1 MVQWHCTETEE
12 GMEEALQRDGRR
24 DGRGIATKR
33 KKARKK
39 LS

>member
-33 KKARKK
+33 KKGWKK
-39 LS
+39 LT